1 MRQRFHAPPTM
12 ITRRLLR
19 PAGQIASS
27 QWTCSACRARA
38 PLLQTVQRSQTRP
51 ISSQYEPVTH
61 GVPILH
67 HDKFFAEKGIPGLFS
82 PKGYDVAWTQYQEV
96 LLSKLREL
104 TSGTPDAHAEVKD
117 LVIRYAR
124 DPMNASLFNH
134 ASAAFNNHFFFQ
146 TLSTHPVLLEK
157 QPQLQDSLI
166 NTFGSIETLR
176 ATMLDTAAAMFGPG
190 YVWLVWA
197 RQVDKAPMR
206 ARNGAW
212 RILTTYL
219 SGTPF
224 PEAGYRQQGVDMN
237 NQNPN
242 SYQGYLAQQSQLP
255 NNTAGAFGAHSGIGR
270 KEATIPPGGVSLAPV
285 LCVSTWEH
293 TWMADFGI
301 AGKRK
306 YLNQWWDVVDW
317 NAVANF
323 APTEAT
329 ASHMFQLRS

>member
-1 MRQRFHAPPTM
+1 M

-27 QWTCSACRARA
+27 QWTCSACRART
-38 PLLQTVQRSQTRP
+38 PLLKTIQRSQIRP
-51 ISSQYEPVTH
+51 ISSQSEAVTH
-61 GVPILH
+61 GVPLLH
-67 HDKFFAEKGIPGLFS
+67 HNTAFSEKGVPGLFS
-82 PKGYDVAWTQYQEV
+82 ANGYRIAWSEYQEH

-117 LVIRYAR
+117 LIIRYAR
-124 DPMNASLFNH
+124 DPMNASVFNH

-146 TLSTHPVLLEK
+146 TLSTNPVQLGDQL
-157 QPQLQDSLI
+157 QLQDSLI

-197 RQVDKAPMR
+197 RAVDKGPMR
-206 ARNGAW
+206 SRTGAW

-219 SGTPF
+219 AGTPF

-237 NQNPN
+237 NQNPD
-242 SYQGYLAQQSQLP
+242 SYQGYLAQQQQVP
-255 NNTAGAFGAHSGIGR
+255 NNTAGFFGSHSSYGR
-270 KEATIPPGGVSLAPV
+270 REAAIPPGGTGVAPV

-293 TWMADFGI
+293 TYLPNFGV

-306 YLNQWWDVVDW
+306 YLNDWWDVIDW

-323 APTEAT
+323 APQEAIQT
-329 ASHMFQLRS
+329 HHFNLKQQ